1 MIKQTLQPKVVYTV
15 YKRISRTTRRN
26 HTPPANYV
34 ARIERMQQNILHPRQ
49 HNVIY
54 FTVVLMKNSNEKWG
68 TLLKTQLWHQWVL
81 TVLERWKKSPL
92 ARYVDT
98 DIRQLSARLRW
109 QCLRA
114 VLLFET
120 ANVCVQVYTAL
131 PPPQPLFY
139 SPHLSLECKFLKK
152 TTVSSLRRLGGTRG
166 RACFHL
172 QYISS
177 RACIWRAAFTLE
189 NVLWSVLFSITI

>member
-1 MIKQTLQPKVVYTV
+1 
-15 YKRISRTTRRN
+15 
-26 HTPPANYV
+26 
-34 ARIERMQQNILHPRQ
+34 
-49 HNVIY
+49 
-54 FTVVLMKNSNEKWG
+54 MKDSNEFEYFV
-68 TLLKTQLWHQWVL
+68 KTQLWHQWVL

-139 SPHLSLECKFLKK
+139 SPHLSLECKFKK
-152 TTVSSLRRLGGTRG
+152 KQQCQAYVDLVAHVDG
-166 RACFHL
+166 H
-172 QYISS
+172 
-177 RACIWRAAFTLE
+177 AFTCSILAV
-189 NVLWSVLFSITI
+189 VLAFDAQLLRWRMYCDQYYFPLLYKIRIEYLRTTCTSILT